1 MNNHKFPH
9 PLTCEAKENVNFQ
22 QRRTVMR
29 AAGGLAMASVAGGI
43 IPIASAE
50 ENAARPKAG
59 HRLVLAEDDG
69 KRTPLK
75 PADIPLNGK
84 LVLAF
89 PYDMD
94 SKAVQDGSRLNKIA
108 LVRVEPASISDDAK
122 KFAADGVLAFSSV
135 CTHQGCDVT
144 EFSAKEN
151 VLMCFCHFSKFDVLK
166 NGAIASGPAPR
177 DLPYLPLKVENNQ
190 LVVAGGFSSTPGV
203 KKTS

>member
-1 MNNHKFPH
+1 MTHQKSDK
-9 PLTCEAKENVNFQ
+9 PLSCEASAALKFQ
-22 QRRTVMR
+22 HRRTVIR
-29 AAGGLAMASVAGGI
+29 AAGGLAVATVGGGI
-43 IPIASAE
+43 IPIAVAE

-59 HRLVLAEDDG
+59 HRLVLADDDG
-69 KRTPLK
+69 KRAPLK
-75 PADIPLNGK
+75 TSDIPLNGK
-84 LVLAF
+84 PVFAF

-108 LVRVEPASISDDAK
+108 LVRVEPSSITDDAK
-122 KFAADGVLAFSSV
+122 KFAVDGVLAFSSV

-144 EFSAKEN
+144 EFSAKEH

-166 NGAIASGPAPR
+166 SGAIASGPAPR